1 MSTVTIDTLQVS
13 KDLQTAEFSPVQ
25 ADALARLLRA
35 QQESDLTQLVTK
47 EFLDARLTQLEQRM
61 TITLG
66 GMLVIA
72 VGVIAA
78 LVKLP

>member
-1 MSTVTIDTLQVS
+1 MSTVDTLQVS

-35 QQESDLTQLVTK
+35 RQESDLTQLVTK

-78 LVKLP
+78 LVKLL

>member
-1 MSTVTIDTLQVS
+1 MSTVDTLQVS

-35 QQESDLTQLVTK
+35 RQESDLTQLVTK
-47 EFLDARLTQLEQRM
+47 EFLDARMTQLEQRM

-78 LVKLP
+78 LVKLL